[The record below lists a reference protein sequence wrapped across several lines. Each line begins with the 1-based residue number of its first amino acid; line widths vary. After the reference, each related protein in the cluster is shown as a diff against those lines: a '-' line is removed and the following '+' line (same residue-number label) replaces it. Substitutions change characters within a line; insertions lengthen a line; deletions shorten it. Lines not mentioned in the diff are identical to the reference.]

1 MDCSDTRRRC
11 KEEFTKVFSQ
21 QMEGT
26 DSERASTLGDLL
38 EEEIHRTTS
47 TRAEYGMLFRTKYL
61 NLKDASHKWLCTS
74 VYNGVLAIEKF
85 IAMTGDEMRSKEL
98 KELEAKIFQRAL
110 LDTTIAQ
117 QEAETDIFFC
127 TKCKQRKC
135 TYRQLQTRSADEP
148 MTTYVHCVVCKNNWK
163 FC

>member
-1 MDCSDTRRRC
+1 MDCQTTRKRC
-11 KEEFTKVFSQ
+11 KEEFAKVFNLQ
-21 QMEGT
+21 LEGSDT
-26 DSERASTLGDLL
+26 ERSSALGDLL
-38 EEEIHRTTS
+38 EEEICKKAKS
-47 TRAEYGMLFRTKYL
+47 KIEYGALFRSKYL
-61 NLKDASHKWLCTS
+61 NLKDPSNKWLCTS
-74 VYNGVLAIEKF
+74 VYNGVLDTHKF
-85 IAMTGDEMRSKEL
+85 IAMSVEEMKSKEL

-110 LDTTIAQ
+110 LDTTVAQ
-117 QEAETDIFFC
+117 EEAETDIFFC

>member
-1 MDCSDTRRRC
+1 MDCPATRRRC
-11 KEEFTKVFSQ
+11 KEEFMKVFGQ
-21 QMEGT
+21 QLEGT
-26 DSERASTLGDLL
+26 DPERSTLLGNLL
-38 EEEIHRTTS
+38 EEEIHRTTT
-47 TRAEYGMLFRTKYL
+47 TRTDYGTLFRTKYL
-61 NLKDASHKWLCTS
+61 NLKDASNKWLCTS
-74 VYNGVLAIEKF
+74 VYNGVLEIDKF
-85 IAMTGDEMRSKEL
+85 IAMKGEDMKSKEL